1 MKKLTTSLIAV
12 AMMLVLGQCKRNH
25 VEINPQ
31 IEAVSESVSNGN
43 DAVKRIVKFK
53 DMLSYYKSNP
63 NAKDGNSMSLADA
76 ICDLE
81 NTFNATY
88 SYSED
93 MYSESMDHEFTLSL
107 NIDSNGNV
115 LLADLT
121 AFYNLIVSLVR
132 DAYANDGFENKI
144 FISLLA
150 DVIDVNDNVATVKIK
165 AKSGERTNYNP
176 PVPHIDGPFR
186 PGDDYL
192 YDYGR
197 CDDSTFRYGAAHYL
211 ELALRKMIISNIIEP
226 HEGYRNIYVN
236 RDTISFM
243 GGPTGRPGVFYRTD
257 VSDKCIESD
266 YMNDHYNAEKR
277 IIFTIL
283 PGELGIQGS
292 DTREIYVEGRPEYI
306 NGTLSYITHHTTV
319 VYAERIEASLDEIG
333 EIEDLLAQ

>member
-1 MKKLTTSLIAV
+1 MKKSILVIAV
-12 AMMLVLGQCKRNH
+12 AMMLVLSQCKRNN

-31 IEAVSESVSNGN
+31 VGIVSESVVNGN
-43 DAVKRIVKFK
+43 DAVKRIMKFK
-53 DMLSYYKSNP
+53 EMLSYYKSNP
-63 NAKDGNSMSLADA
+63 NAKDGNTMSLTDA

-93 MYSESMDHEFTLSL
+93 MYSESMDHEFILNL

-115 LLADLT
+115 LLTDLT
-121 AFYNLIVSLVR
+121 AFYNQIVLLVR

-150 DVIDVNDNVATVKIK
+150 DIISVNDNTATVKIK
-165 AKSGERTNYNP
+165 AKSGERTNYEP
-176 PVPHIDGPFR
+176 SVPHLEGPFR
-186 PGDDYL
+186 PGDDHL

-197 CDDSTFRYGAAHYL
+197 CDDPSFRYGAAHYL
-211 ELALRKMIISNIIEP
+211 EQALREIIIGDIVEP
-226 HEGYRNIYVN
+226 QEDCRNIYLN
-236 RDTISFM
+236 RISRDFI
-243 GGPTGRPGVFYRTD
+243 GGPMGRAGVFYRTD
-257 VSDKCIESD
+257 VSDKCIGSVF
-266 YMNDHYNAEKR
+266 MNDYYHAEKR

-292 DTREIYVEGRPEYI
+292 DTREIYIEGIPGYI

>member
-12 AMMLVLGQCKRNH
+12 ALMLVLGQCKRNH
-25 VEINPQ
+25 VEVNPQ
-31 IEAVSESVSNGN
+31 VGAVSESVANDN

-63 NAKDGNSMSLADA
+63 NAKDGNTMSLADA

-197 CDDSTFRYGAAHYL
+197 CDDSTFRYGAAYYIQQ
-211 ELALRKMIISNIIEP
+211 ALRELIVNDIVEP
-226 HEGYRNIYVN
+226 EDGYRSIYIN
-236 RDTISFM
+236 RYEIVFE
-243 GGPTGRPGVFYRTD
+243 GGPDSYRGLFYRTNIHD
-257 VSDKCIESD
+257 VCITSDF
-266 YMNDHYNAEKR
+266 MNDYWHAEKR
-277 IIFTIL
+277 AIFVTI
-283 PGELGIQGS
+283 PGGSTFTGGQVLGITIDPVTTQ
-292 DTREIYVEGRPEYI
+292 D
-306 NGTLSYITHHTTV
+306 YITHRTSV
-319 VYAERIEASLDEIG
+319 LYADRLEADINDIG
-333 EIEDLLAQ
+333 EVEDLLRQ